1 MKKLIIDGVF
11 FFIITIISSFA
22 QGVWIE
28 QKVDPF
34 NGLKSGKI
42 EFNGNVYEI
51 RPNANLKE
59 ATLKGA
65 NLSGVDLRRGNLR
78 GADLRGADLRGSDLR
93 GSDLR
98 GSDLRGADLKGANLE
113 NTFRTRADLRNTV
126 PYATAQ
132 QSPAENRYGLT
143 ATKIDLKQ
151 LGDHDYYKCVLGSY
165 GRYARETRY
174 PVINLSI
181 PNCNLWSE
189 AVQETLQGK
198 LEFHKLNYRG
208 DAKLFIL
215 NDGVYMIDIPGRGTG
230 LQLNGVRLRNG
241 EVELAKG
248 VYQVQITTGTHGQP
262 YLPDSYVRIKHKQSG
277 KKLPFVNSGADIKKF
292 VSRVIDDQA
301 VIEVSG
307 YRPESVDP
315 SLLPEPNPELTD
327 RFPRKPN
334 KVRGL
339 TRQVNACEQE
349 IDRLIIKLREKGKH
363 DLVREAQKLRSR
375 LDSRIAVPLAPV
387 IGRYVRIELPGSE
400 RVLSLAEVEVFSRGE
415 NIATHGKASHSST
428 YNHVSNPVASRA
440 IDGNTNG
447 DFGVE
452 STTHTNNETDPWWEL
467 DLGIEKGLDE
477 IVIWNR
483 LGKSVRSQLDGFK
496 LSVLEEDRNS
506 VWEKTFEK
514 APKRKVVVDLGSD
527 DG

>member
-59 ATLKGA
+59 ANLKGA
-65 NLSGVDLRRGNLR
+65 NLSGVDLRESNLREADLR
-78 GADLRGADLRGSDLR
+78 GADLRGADLRGADLR
-93 GSDLR
+93 GTDLR
-98 GSDLRGADLKGANLE
+98 GANLE

-132 QSPAENRYGLT
+132 KSPAENRYGLT

-174 PVINLSI
+174 PVINLSV

-262 YLPDSYVRIKHKQSG
+262 YLPDSYVRIKHKKSG
-277 KKLPFVNSGADIKKF
+277 KELPLVNSGADIKKF

-334 KVRGL
+334 KARGL

-375 LDSRIAVPLAPV
+375 LDSRIAMPLAPV
-387 IGRYVRIELPGSE
+387 IGRYVRIELSGSE
-400 RVLSLAEVEVFSRGE
+400 RVLSLAEVEVFSGGE
-415 NIATHGKASHSST
+415 NIAPHGKASQSST
-428 YNHVSNPVASRA
+428 YNHVSNPVAGRA

-483 LGKSVRSQLDGFK
+483 LGKSVRGQLDGFK
-496 LSVLEEDRNS
+496 LSVLEQDRQT
-506 VWEKTFEK
+506 VWEKTFEE
-514 APKRKVVVDLGSD
+514 APKRKVAVDLASG

>member
-1 MKKLIIDGVF
+1 MPKIRGMKKSIIYSVF
-11 FFIITIISSFA
+11 FFTITTISSFG

-28 QKVDPF
+28 QRVDPF

-42 EFNGNVYEI
+42 EINGDVYEI
-51 RPNANLKE
+51 RPNANLKG
-59 ATLKGA
+59 ANLKGA
-65 NLSGVDLRRGNLR
+65 NLSGADLRGTNLS
-78 GADLRGADLRGSDLR
+78 GADLRGVYLRGTDLR
-93 GSDLR
+93 
-98 GSDLRGADLKGANLE
+98 GANLE
-113 NTFRTRADLRNTV
+113 NTLRTRADLRNAV
-126 PYATAQ
+126 PHATAK
-132 QSPAENRYGLT
+132 QSPVEIRYGSPVS
-143 ATKIDLKQ
+143 KIDPKQ

-165 GRYARETRY
+165 GRYASETRY
-174 PVINLSI
+174 PVINLSV

-215 NDGVYMIDIPGRGTG
+215 NDGLYIIDIPGRGTG
-230 LQLNGVRLRNG
+230 LKLNGVRLRNG
-241 EVELAKG
+241 EAELAKG
-248 VYQVQITTGTHGQP
+248 VYQVQITTSTHGQP
-262 YLPDSYVRIKHKQSG
+262 YLPDSYVHIKHKQSG
-277 KKLPFVNSGADIKKF
+277 KELPLVNSGADIKKF
-292 VSRVIDDQA
+292 VSSVIDDQA

-307 YRPESVDP
+307 YCPESIDP

-327 RFPRKPN
+327 RFPKKP
-334 KVRGL
+334 KKARRL

-363 DLVREAQKLRSR
+363 DLVSEAQKLRSR
-375 LDSRIAVPLAPV
+375 LDSRIAVPLASV
-387 IGRYVRIELPGSE
+387 IGRYVRVELPGSE
-400 RVLSLAEVEVFSRGE
+400 RVLSLAEVEVFSGGE
-415 NIATHGKASHSST
+415 NIAPHGKASHSST

-483 LGKSVRSQLDGFK
+483 LGKSVRGQLDGFK
-496 LSVLEEDRNS
+496 LSVLEENRKS

-514 APKRKVVVDLGSD
+514 APKRKVAVNLGSAD
-527 DG
+527 N